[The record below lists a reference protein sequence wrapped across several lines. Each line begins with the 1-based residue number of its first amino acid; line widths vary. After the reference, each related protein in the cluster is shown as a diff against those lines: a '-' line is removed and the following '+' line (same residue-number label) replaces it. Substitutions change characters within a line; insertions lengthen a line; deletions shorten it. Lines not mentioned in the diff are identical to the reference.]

1 MTRYLA
7 RRLASSAITI
17 VLLALIVF
25 LVARVLPGDP
35 ALIRAGSEASPQ
47 LIAEIRAQ
55 YGLDLPLYQQFLN
68 YVSGLLRGDFGISI
82 RTGGSVTRELLGY
95 LPATLELSLAAFVVA
110 AIVGVGAGTIA
121 SLYEGRWPD
130 SIVRGFTALG
140 GSLPAFWVSLLAIST
155 LVYKFGVF
163 PSPRGRLPRGITPPG
178 SITGF
183 YSFDAILSS
192 DFGTARAALWQLAL
206 PALILGVLSSI
217 SLARI
222 TRGAMIN
229 ALRAPNARAARGLN
243 LRTTSIVFGEG
254 MRNAIPTIITSLGL
268 VAGHLIAGNIIVEQ
282 IFAWPGIGRY
292 LSTAVS
298 YTDLDVVQGFVIV
311 VGIGYVMINVIVDVA
326 YAAADP
332 RIRLGG
338 ASK

>member
-35 ALIRAGSEASPQ
+35 ALIRAGSEASPA

-55 YGLDLPLYQQFLN
+55 YGIDLPLYQQFLR
-68 YVSGLLRGDFGISI
+68 YVSGLLHGDFGTSM
-82 RTGGSVTRELLGY
+82 RTNGSVTRELLGY
-95 LPATLELSLAAFVVA
+95 LPASLELSLAALIVA
-110 AIVGVGAGTIA
+110 AVVGVSAGTIA

-140 GSLPAFWVSLLAIST
+140 GALPAFWVSLLAIST
-155 LVYKFGVF
+155 LVYRFGVF
-163 PSPRGRLPRGITPPG
+163 PSPRGRLPRDITPP
-178 SITGF
+178 SEITGF
-183 YSFDAILSS
+183 YSLDALLAGDLS
-192 DFGTARAALWQLAL
+192 TAKSALWQLAL

-217 SLARI
+217 SLTRI

-229 ALRAPNARAARGLN
+229 ALGAPNARAARGLN
-243 LRTTSIVFGEG
+243 LRGTSIIFGEG
-254 MRNAIPTIITSLGL
+254 MRNAFPTIITSLGL
-268 VAGHLIAGNIIVEQ
+268 VAGHLIAGNIIIEQ

-292 LSTAVS
+292 LATAITYS
-298 YTDLDVVQGFVIV
+298 DLDVVQGFVIV
-311 VGIGYVMINVIVDVA
+311 VGIGYVVINVLVDVA

-332 RIRLGG
+332 RIRLGDG
-338 ASK
+338 K